1 MYQRADERGARRMIT
16 LQALKAAQEKL
27 KPYIIETPMIRM
39 ENLDPLLGCK
49 VYLKPEC
56 MQRTNSFKIRGALNK
71 MLSMEAQT
79 LKNGV
84 VAASSGN
91 HGKGVAFVAKLLG
104 IKATI
109 VVPDSTP
116 SIKVEGIEAYG
127 AQIVKCPYEKRH
139 EVAGALSRDH
149 GYALIHPYDDEAII
163 AGQGTIGLEL
173 MAQLPE
179 VDKVVVPIGG
189 GGLIGGIASAVKL
202 QSPQVQVIGVEP
214 ARMPRYTRSLEAGER
229 ILLAPAKSIAD
240 AILTLQP
247 GEANFPIAQKYVD
260 QVVAVAEEKIPSG
273 SIELLRTGKIL
284 AEFSSAIV
292 IAAALNGQLPF
303 SPEDKVCFV
312 ISGGNVDP
320 ADIVREMSA
329 Q

>member
-1 MYQRADERGARRMIT
+1 MIT
-16 LQALKAAQEKL
+16 LQTLKAAQEKL
-27 KPYIIETPMIRM
+27 KPFIIETPIIRM
-39 ENLDPLLGCK
+39 ENLDTLLGCK

-71 MLSMEAQT
+71 MLSMEAEA

-116 SIKVEGIEAYG
+116 GIKVEGIESYG

-139 EVAGALSRDH
+139 EVAGMLSRDH

-163 AGQGTIGLEL
+163 AGQGTIGLEI
-173 MAQLPE
+173 MAQLPD

-189 GGLIGGIASAVKL
+189 GGLIGGIASAIKL
-202 QSPQVQVIGVEP
+202 QSPDVKVIGVEP
-214 ARMPRYTRSLEAGER
+214 ALMPRYTRSLEAGER
-229 ILLAPAKSIAD
+229 ILLEPAHSIAD

-247 GEANFPIAQKYVD
+247 GVANFPIVQRFVD
-260 QVVAVAEEKIPSG
+260 QVVAVGEEKIPSG

-292 IAAALNGQLPF
+292 VAAALNGQLPI

-320 ADIVREMSA
+320 ADIVREMSVH
-329 Q
+329 

>member
-1 MYQRADERGARRMIT
+1 MIT

-116 SIKVEGIEAYG
+116 SIKVDGIEAYG

-139 EVAGALSRDH
+139 EVAGALSRGH

-229 ILLAPAKSIAD
+229 VLLAPAKSIAD

-247 GEANFPIAQKYVD
+247 GEANFPIVQKYVD

-292 IAAALNGQLPF
+292 IAAALNGQLAV

-329 Q
+329 L

>member
-1 MYQRADERGARRMIT
+1 MIT

-116 SIKVEGIEAYG
+116 SIKVDGIEAYG

-229 ILLAPAKSIAD
+229 VLLAPAKSIAD

-247 GEANFPIAQKYVD
+247 GEANFPIVQKYVD
-260 QVVAVAEEKIPSG
+260 QVVVVAEEKIPSG
-273 SIELLRTGKIL
+273 SIELLRTGKML

-292 IAAALNGQLPF
+292 IAAALNGQLPV

-320 ADIVREMSA
+320 ADIVHEMSA
-329 Q
+329 L

>member
-1 MYQRADERGARRMIT
+1 MIT

-27 KPYIIETPMIRM
+27 KPYIIKTPMIRM

-71 MLSMEAQT
+71 MLSMEVQT

-116 SIKVEGIEAYG
+116 SIKVDGIEAYG

-229 ILLAPAKSIAD
+229 VLLAPAKSIAD

-247 GEANFPIAQKYVD
+247 GEANFPIVQKYVD

-292 IAAALNGQLPF
+292 IAAALNGQLAV

-329 Q
+329 L

>member
-1 MYQRADERGARRMIT
+1 MIT

-91 HGKGVAFVAKLLG
+91 HGKGVAFVAKHLG

-116 SIKVEGIEAYG
+116 SIKVAGIEAYG

-139 EVAGALSRDH
+139 EVAGQLSRDH

-179 VDKVVVPIGG
+179 IDKVVVPIGG

-202 QSPQVQVIGVEP
+202 QSSQVQVIGVEP

-229 ILLAPAKSIAD
+229 LLLAPAKSIAD

-247 GEANFPIAQKYVD
+247 GEANFPIVQKYVD
-260 QVVAVAEEKIPSG
+260 QLVAVAEEKIPSG

-292 IAAALNGQLPF
+292 IAAALNGQLPV

-329 Q
+329 L